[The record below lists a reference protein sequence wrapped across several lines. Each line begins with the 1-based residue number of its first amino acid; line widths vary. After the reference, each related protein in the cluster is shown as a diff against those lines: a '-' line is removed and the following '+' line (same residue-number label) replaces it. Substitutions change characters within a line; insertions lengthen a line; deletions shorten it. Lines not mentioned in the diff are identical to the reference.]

1 MATTD
6 HLSELVMTLESSLP
20 MYLVDSGVQTYP
32 GADDI
37 REAVARLVDEQRDIV
52 ARSAVLLEER
62 EVPLPRHAY
71 PLSFTAL
78 HDIDLRHLLPRLV
91 ADLRRQAEGCAAIAA
106 AAARR
111 DAAASSLADEA
122 AASAR
127 RHGES
132 LARLDRRAT
141 APTTAQA

>member
-6 HLSELVMTLESSLP
+6 HLSQLVMTLESSLP

-32 GADDI
+32 GGEDI
-37 REAVARLVDEQRDIV
+37 RDAVSRLVDEQRAIV
-52 ARSAVLLEER
+52 ARSAAILEER
-62 EVPLPRHAY
+62 EVAPPRHAY

-78 HDIDLRHLLPRLV
+78 HDVDLGHLLPRLI

-106 AAARR
+106 AASKR
-111 DAAASSLADEA
+111 DAAASSLAEEA

-132 LARLDRRAT
+132 LERLARRMP
-141 APTTAQA
+141 APLPAQA